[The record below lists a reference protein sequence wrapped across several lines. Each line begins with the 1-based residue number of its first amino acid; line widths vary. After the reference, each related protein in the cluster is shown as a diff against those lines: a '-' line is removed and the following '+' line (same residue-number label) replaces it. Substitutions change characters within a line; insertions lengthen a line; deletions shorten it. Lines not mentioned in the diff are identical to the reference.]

1 MSFFSAIANA
11 VAGAEPG
18 KRLFIEAVG
27 AGDGNI
33 RLILTADVGQ
43 VPNDATPEMAKVYAL
58 MARPLVVVGTPAE
71 VEAALAGKL
80 GQMRERLDE
89 GNEVLD
95 ALRQLKEQAKSSAAK
110 AHSKAQ
116 APADADADAEE
127 QTEATPAP
135 ESPAAAPE
143 SAAQPASIGDAF

>member
-43 VPNDATPEMAKVYAL
+43 VPNDATPEVAKVYAL
-58 MARPLVVVGTPAE
+58 MARPLVVVGTPEA

-95 ALRQLKEQAKSSAAK
+95 ALRQLKAQAKSSAAK
-110 AHSKAQ
+110 AASTPPKPAEADEQ
-116 APADADADAEE
+116 AEP
-127 QTEATPAP
+127 
-135 ESPAAAPE
+135 AAPE
-143 SAAQPASIGDAF
+143 RPDDAPAPAPQPLSIGDAF

>member
-1 MSFFSAIANA
+1 MSFFSAVANA

-27 AGDGNI
+27 AGDGKI

-43 VPNDATPEMAKVYAL
+43 VPNDATPEVAQVYAL

-110 AHSKAQ
+110 AHGKAQ
-116 APADADADAEE
+116 APADAEE
-127 QTEATPAP
+127 PTECPATAP
-135 ESPAAAPE
+135 ESPAATPE
-143 SAAQPASIGDAF
+143 STPQPASIGDAF

>member
-1 MSFFSAIANA
+1 MSFFSAVASA
-11 VAGAEPG
+11 VATEPG

-27 AGDGNI
+27 AGNGKI

-43 VPNDATPEMAKVYAL
+43 VPNDATPEVAQVYAL
-58 MARPLVVVGTPAE
+58 MARPLVVVGPPAE

-110 AHSKAQ
+110 AASTPPK
-116 APADADADAEE
+116 PAEANE
-127 QTEATPAP
+127 QTEASPEP
-135 ESPAAAPE
+135 ESPAAEPE
-143 SAAQPASIGDAF
+143 SASQPASIGDAF

>member
-1 MSFFSAIANA
+1 MSFFSAVASA
-11 VAGAEPG
+11 VATEPG

-43 VPNDATPEMAKVYAL
+43 VPNDATPEMAQVYAL
-58 MARPLVVVGTPAE
+58 IARPLVVVGTPAE

-95 ALRQLKEQAKSSAAK
+95 ALRQLKAQAKSNAAK
-110 AHSKAQ
+110 APSKAQ
-116 APADADADAEE
+116 APADADAEE
-127 QTEATPAP
+127 PTEATPAP
-135 ESPAAAPE
+135 ERPAAAPD

>member
-11 VAGAEPG
+11 VATEG
-18 KRLFIEAVG
+18 KRIFVEAVG
-27 AGDGNI
+27 AGDGKI

-95 ALRQLKEQAKSSAAK
+95 ALRQLKAQAKSSAAK
-110 AHSKAQ
+110 AHSTPPKPAEADEQ
-116 APADADADAEE
+116 AEP
-127 QTEATPAP
+127 
-135 ESPAAAPE
+135 AAPE
-143 SAAQPASIGDAF
+143 RPDDAPAPAPQPLSIGEAF

>member
-1 MSFFSAIANA
+1 MSFFSAVASA
-11 VAGAEPG
+11 VATEPG

-43 VPNDATPEMAKVYAL
+43 VPNDATPEMAQVYAL
-58 MARPLVVVGTPAE
+58 MARPLVVVGSPAE

-80 GQMRERLDE
+80 SQMRERLDE

-95 ALRQLKEQAKSSAAK
+95 ALRQLKAQAKSSAAK
-110 AHSKAQ
+110 APSKAQ
-116 APADADADAEE
+116 APADADAEE
-127 QTEATPAP
+127 PTEAAPAP
-135 ESPAAAPE
+135 ERPAAAPD

>member
-11 VAGAEPG
+11 VATEG
-18 KRLFIEAVG
+18 KRIFVEAVG
-27 AGDGNI
+27 AGDGKI

-71 VEAALAGKL
+71 VETALAGKL

-110 AHSKAQ
+110 AASTPPK
-116 APADADADAEE
+116 PAEADE
-127 QTEATPAP
+127 QTKATPAP

-143 SAAQPASIGDAF
+143 STPLPASIGDAF

>member
-1 MSFFSAIANA
+1 M
-11 VAGAEPG
+11 
-18 KRLFIEAVG
+18 G

-43 VPNDATPEMAKVYAL
+43 VPNDATPEVAQVYAL

-95 ALRQLKEQAKSSAAK
+95 ALRQLKAQAKSNAAK
-110 AHSKAQ
+110 APSKAQ
-116 APADADADAEE
+116 APADADADADAEE
-127 QTEATPAP
+127 PTEATSAP
-135 ESPAAAPE
+135 ERPAAAPD

>member
-1 MSFFSAIANA
+1 M
-11 VAGAEPG
+11 
-18 KRLFIEAVG
+18 
-27 AGDGNI
+27 
-33 RLILTADVGQ
+33 
-43 VPNDATPEMAKVYAL
+43 PNDATPEMAKVYAL

>member
-1 MSFFSAIANA
+1 MSFFSAVANA

-27 AGDGNI
+27 TGDGKI

-43 VPNDATPEMAKVYAL
+43 VPNDATPEMAQVYAL

-71 VEAALAGKL
+71 MEAALAGKL

-110 AHSKAQ
+110 AASTPPK
-116 APADADADAEE
+116 PADAEE

>member
-1 MSFFSAIANA
+1 MSFFSAVASA
-11 VAGAEPG
+11 VATEPG

-27 AGDGNI
+27 AGDGKI

-71 VEAALAGKL
+71 VETALAGKL

-110 AHSKAQ
+110 AHSTPQ
-116 APADADADAEE
+116 APDEADEQAEASPE
-127 QTEATPAP
+127 P
-135 ESPAAAPE
+135 ESPAAEPE
-143 SAAQPASIGDAF
+143 SASQPASIGDAF

>member
-1 MSFFSAIANA
+1 MSFFSAVANA

-27 AGDGNI
+27 AGDGKI

-43 VPNDATPEMAKVYAL
+43 VPNDATPEMAKVYGL

-95 ALRQLKEQAKSSAAK
+95 ALRQIKEQAKSSAAK
-110 AHSKAQ
+110 AHSKSQ
-116 APADADADAEE
+116 ALAGAEE
-127 QTEATPAP
+127 QAEATPAP
-135 ESPAAAPE
+135 EEPAAAPE
-143 SAAQPASIGDAF
+143 SAAQPASIGEAF